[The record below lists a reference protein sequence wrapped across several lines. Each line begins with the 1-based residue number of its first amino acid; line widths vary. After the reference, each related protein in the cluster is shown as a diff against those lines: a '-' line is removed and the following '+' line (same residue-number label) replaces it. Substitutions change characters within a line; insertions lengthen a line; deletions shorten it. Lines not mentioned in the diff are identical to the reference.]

1 MTFEEIKALDERY
14 VMQTYGRNQLA
25 IDRGSG
31 ATVYDTAGKEY
42 IDFTSGIGVCSLG
55 YANEAWA
62 KAIYDQAMKL
72 GHISNLFYTEPYAK
86 LASKLVPASGM
97 AAVFFGNSGAEA
109 NEGMIKLARKYSFE
123 KYGKGRA
130 TVITLRNSF
139 HGRTITTLKA
149 TGLDVF
155 HNYFFPFTEGF
166 RYVGAND
173 LSALE
178 DAGFIQQPHT
188 SAGRVPTDA
197 GYRTFV
203 DELLLSGLAEEER
216 PHRDMVEELRSSAS
230 ELDALMERTSAALA
244 RLTNCLSVVMAPS
257 VFAGRIHQIT
267 LVSLSD
273 WQAIVIVVAEDG
285 QVVNRTITFT
295 EEVSADELAGAQNL
309 LNRVLV
315 GQSARDVR
323 RSLDANTVE
332 ALSDPLV
339 QLIIDEV
346 IDCLGES
353 DGNRA
358 HSLGISSL
366 LRQPE
371 FSDAKALL
379 PVMEVLEDDRVL
391 LHTFDETAQ
400 EGGPVMV
407 RIGHENPASELA
419 GVSIVACPDGRG
431 EADGIVAVIGPT
443 RMNYASAIRA
453 VRAAQCVL
461 HDE

>member
-1 MTFEEIKALDERY
+1 MLSERRQKVLRALIEDYIEYALPVGSRTLTERHHLG
-14 VMQTYGRNQLA
+14 V
-25 IDRGSG
+25 SP
-31 ATVYDTAGKEY
+31 ATV
-42 IDFTSGIGVCSLG
+42 
-55 YANEAWA
+55 
-62 KAIYDQAMKL
+62 
-72 GHISNLFYTEPYAK
+72 
-86 LASKLVPASGM
+86 
-97 AAVFFGNSGAEA
+97 
-109 NEGMIKLARKYSFE
+109 R
-123 KYGKGRA
+123 
-130 TVITLRNSF
+130 
-139 HGRTITTLKA
+139 
-149 TGLDVF
+149 
-155 HNYFFPFTEGF
+155 
-166 RYVGAND
+166 ND

-230 ELDALMERTSAALA
+230 ELDALMERTSAVLA

-257 VFAGRIHQIT
+257 VFAGRIRQIT

-295 EEVSADELAGAQNL
+295 EEVTADELAGAQNL

-315 GQSARDVR
+315 GRSARDVR

-339 QLIIDEV
+339 QLVIDEV

-391 LHTFDETAQ
+391 LHTFDEAAQ

-419 GVSIVACPDGRG
+419 GVSIVACPYGRG

>member
-1 MTFEEIKALDERY
+1 M
-14 VMQTYGRNQLA
+14 
-25 IDRGSG
+25 
-31 ATVYDTAGKEY
+31 
-42 IDFTSGIGVCSLG
+42 
-55 YANEAWA
+55 
-62 KAIYDQAMKL
+62 
-72 GHISNLFYTEPYAK
+72 
-86 LASKLVPASGM
+86 
-97 AAVFFGNSGAEA
+97 
-109 NEGMIKLARKYSFE
+109 
-123 KYGKGRA
+123 
-130 TVITLRNSF
+130 
-139 HGRTITTLKA
+139 
-149 TGLDVF
+149 
-155 HNYFFPFTEGF
+155 
-166 RYVGAND
+166 
-173 LSALE
+173 
-178 DAGFIQQPHT
+178 
-188 SAGRVPTDA
+188 
-197 GYRTFV
+197 
-203 DELLLSGLAEEER
+203 
-216 PHRDMVEELRSSAS
+216 
-230 ELDALMERTSAALA
+230 
-244 RLTNCLSVVMAPS
+244 
-257 VFAGRIHQIT
+257 
-267 LVSLSD
+267 
-273 WQAIVIVVAEDG
+273 VAEDG

-419 GVSIVACPDGRG
+419 GVSIVACPYGRG

>member
-1 MTFEEIKALDERY
+1 MLSERRQKVLRALIEDYIEYALPVGSRTLTERHHLG
-14 VMQTYGRNQLA
+14 V
-25 IDRGSG
+25 SP
-31 ATVYDTAGKEY
+31 ATV
-42 IDFTSGIGVCSLG
+42 
-55 YANEAWA
+55 
-62 KAIYDQAMKL
+62 
-72 GHISNLFYTEPYAK
+72 
-86 LASKLVPASGM
+86 
-97 AAVFFGNSGAEA
+97 
-109 NEGMIKLARKYSFE
+109 R
-123 KYGKGRA
+123 
-130 TVITLRNSF
+130 
-139 HGRTITTLKA
+139 
-149 TGLDVF
+149 
-155 HNYFFPFTEGF
+155 
-166 RYVGAND
+166 ND

-257 VFAGRIHQIT
+257 VVAGRIPQIT

-419 GVSIVACPDGRG
+419 GVSIVACPYGRG

>member
-1 MTFEEIKALDERY
+1 MLSERRQKVLRALIEDYIEYALPVGSRTLTERHHLG
-14 VMQTYGRNQLA
+14 V
-25 IDRGSG
+25 SP
-31 ATVYDTAGKEY
+31 ATV
-42 IDFTSGIGVCSLG
+42 
-55 YANEAWA
+55 
-62 KAIYDQAMKL
+62 
-72 GHISNLFYTEPYAK
+72 
-86 LASKLVPASGM
+86 
-97 AAVFFGNSGAEA
+97 
-109 NEGMIKLARKYSFE
+109 R
-123 KYGKGRA
+123 
-130 TVITLRNSF
+130 
-139 HGRTITTLKA
+139 
-149 TGLDVF
+149 
-155 HNYFFPFTEGF
+155 
-166 RYVGAND
+166 ND

-230 ELDALMERTSAALA
+230 ELDALMERTSAVLA

-257 VFAGRIHQIT
+257 VFAGRIRQIT

-295 EEVSADELAGAQNL
+295 EEVTADELAGAQNL

-315 GQSARDVR
+315 GRSARDVR

-339 QLIIDEV
+339 QLVIDEV

-358 HSLGISSL
+358 HSLGVSSL

-391 LHTFDETAQ
+391 LHTFDEAAQ

-419 GVSIVACPDGRG
+419 GVSIVACPYGRG

>member
-1 MTFEEIKALDERY
+1 MLSERRQKVLRALIEDYIEYALPVGSRTLTERHHLG
-14 VMQTYGRNQLA
+14 V
-25 IDRGSG
+25 SP
-31 ATVYDTAGKEY
+31 ATV
-42 IDFTSGIGVCSLG
+42 
-55 YANEAWA
+55 
-62 KAIYDQAMKL
+62 
-72 GHISNLFYTEPYAK
+72 
-86 LASKLVPASGM
+86 
-97 AAVFFGNSGAEA
+97 
-109 NEGMIKLARKYSFE
+109 R
-123 KYGKGRA
+123 
-130 TVITLRNSF
+130 
-139 HGRTITTLKA
+139 
-149 TGLDVF
+149 
-155 HNYFFPFTEGF
+155 
-166 RYVGAND
+166 ND

-230 ELDALMERTSAALA
+230 ELDALMERTSAVLA

-257 VFAGRIHQIT
+257 VFAGRIRQIT

-295 EEVSADELAGAQNL
+295 EEVTADELAGAQNL

-315 GQSARDVR
+315 GRSARDVR

-358 HSLGISSL
+358 HRLGISSL

-391 LHTFDETAQ
+391 LHTFDEAAQ

-419 GVSIVACPDGRG
+419 GVSIVACPYGRG

-453 VRAAQCVL
+453 GRVAQCVL

>member
-1 MTFEEIKALDERY
+1 MLSERRQKVLRALIEDYIEYALPVGSRTLTERHHLG
-14 VMQTYGRNQLA
+14 V
-25 IDRGSG
+25 SP
-31 ATVYDTAGKEY
+31 ATV
-42 IDFTSGIGVCSLG
+42 
-55 YANEAWA
+55 
-62 KAIYDQAMKL
+62 
-72 GHISNLFYTEPYAK
+72 
-86 LASKLVPASGM
+86 
-97 AAVFFGNSGAEA
+97 
-109 NEGMIKLARKYSFE
+109 R
-123 KYGKGRA
+123 
-130 TVITLRNSF
+130 
-139 HGRTITTLKA
+139 
-149 TGLDVF
+149 
-155 HNYFFPFTEGF
+155 
-166 RYVGAND
+166 ND

-332 ALSDPLV
+332 AHSDPLV
-339 QLIIDEV
+339 QHIIAEV

-419 GVSIVACPDGRG
+419 GVSIVACPYGRG

>member
-1 MTFEEIKALDERY
+1 MLSERRQKVLRALIEDYIEYALPVGSRTLTERHHLG
-14 VMQTYGRNQLA
+14 V
-25 IDRGSG
+25 SP
-31 ATVYDTAGKEY
+31 ATV
-42 IDFTSGIGVCSLG
+42 
-55 YANEAWA
+55 
-62 KAIYDQAMKL
+62 
-72 GHISNLFYTEPYAK
+72 
-86 LASKLVPASGM
+86 
-97 AAVFFGNSGAEA
+97 
-109 NEGMIKLARKYSFE
+109 R
-123 KYGKGRA
+123 
-130 TVITLRNSF
+130 
-139 HGRTITTLKA
+139 
-149 TGLDVF
+149 
-155 HNYFFPFTEGF
+155 
-166 RYVGAND
+166 ND

-285 QVVNRTITFT
+285 QVVNRAITFT

-419 GVSIVACPDGRG
+419 GVSIVACPYGRG

>member
-1 MTFEEIKALDERY
+1 MLSERRQKVLRALIEDYIEYALPVGSRTLTERHHLG
-14 VMQTYGRNQLA
+14 V
-25 IDRGSG
+25 SP
-31 ATVYDTAGKEY
+31 ATV
-42 IDFTSGIGVCSLG
+42 
-55 YANEAWA
+55 
-62 KAIYDQAMKL
+62 
-72 GHISNLFYTEPYAK
+72 
-86 LASKLVPASGM
+86 
-97 AAVFFGNSGAEA
+97 
-109 NEGMIKLARKYSFE
+109 R
-123 KYGKGRA
+123 
-130 TVITLRNSF
+130 
-139 HGRTITTLKA
+139 
-149 TGLDVF
+149 
-155 HNYFFPFTEGF
+155 
-166 RYVGAND
+166 ND

-257 VFAGRIHQIT
+257 VFAGRIRQIT

-285 QVVNRTITFT
+285 QVVNRAITFT

-419 GVSIVACPDGRG
+419 GVSIVACPYGRG

>member
-1 MTFEEIKALDERY
+1 MLSERRQKVLRALIEDYIEYALPVGSRTLTERHHLG
-14 VMQTYGRNQLA
+14 V
-25 IDRGSG
+25 SP
-31 ATVYDTAGKEY
+31 ATV
-42 IDFTSGIGVCSLG
+42 
-55 YANEAWA
+55 
-62 KAIYDQAMKL
+62 
-72 GHISNLFYTEPYAK
+72 
-86 LASKLVPASGM
+86 
-97 AAVFFGNSGAEA
+97 
-109 NEGMIKLARKYSFE
+109 R
-123 KYGKGRA
+123 
-130 TVITLRNSF
+130 
-139 HGRTITTLKA
+139 
-149 TGLDVF
+149 
-155 HNYFFPFTEGF
+155 
-166 RYVGAND
+166 ND

-257 VFAGRIHQIT
+257 VFAGRIRQIT

-295 EEVSADELAGAQNL
+295 EEVTADELAGAQNL

-315 GQSARDVR
+315 GRSARDVR

-391 LHTFDETAQ
+391 LHTFDEAAQ

-419 GVSIVACPDGRG
+419 GVSIVACPYGRG

>member
-1 MTFEEIKALDERY
+1 MLSERRQKVLRALIEDYIEYALPVGSRTLTERHHLG
-14 VMQTYGRNQLA
+14 V
-25 IDRGSG
+25 SP
-31 ATVYDTAGKEY
+31 ATV
-42 IDFTSGIGVCSLG
+42 
-55 YANEAWA
+55 
-62 KAIYDQAMKL
+62 
-72 GHISNLFYTEPYAK
+72 
-86 LASKLVPASGM
+86 
-97 AAVFFGNSGAEA
+97 
-109 NEGMIKLARKYSFE
+109 R
-123 KYGKGRA
+123 
-130 TVITLRNSF
+130 
-139 HGRTITTLKA
+139 
-149 TGLDVF
+149 
-155 HNYFFPFTEGF
+155 
-166 RYVGAND
+166 ND

-203 DELLLSGLAEEER
+203 DELLLSGLAVEER
-216 PHRDMVEELRSSAS
+216 PHRDRVEELRSSAS

-257 VFAGRIHQIT
+257 VFAGRIRQIT

-391 LHTFDETAQ
+391 LHTFDETTQ

-419 GVSIVACPDGRG
+419 GVSIVACPYGRG

>member
-1 MTFEEIKALDERY
+1 MLSERRQKVLRALIEDYIEYALPVGSRTLTERHHLG
-14 VMQTYGRNQLA
+14 V
-25 IDRGSG
+25 SP
-31 ATVYDTAGKEY
+31 ATV
-42 IDFTSGIGVCSLG
+42 
-55 YANEAWA
+55 
-62 KAIYDQAMKL
+62 
-72 GHISNLFYTEPYAK
+72 
-86 LASKLVPASGM
+86 
-97 AAVFFGNSGAEA
+97 
-109 NEGMIKLARKYSFE
+109 R
-123 KYGKGRA
+123 
-130 TVITLRNSF
+130 
-139 HGRTITTLKA
+139 
-149 TGLDVF
+149 
-155 HNYFFPFTEGF
+155 
-166 RYVGAND
+166 ND

-257 VFAGRIHQIT
+257 VFAGRIRQIT

-285 QVVNRTITFT
+285 QVVNRAITFT

-391 LHTFDETAQ
+391 LHAFDETAQ

-419 GVSIVACPDGRG
+419 GVSIVACPYGRG

>member
-1 MTFEEIKALDERY
+1 MLSERRQKVLRALIEDYIEYALPVGSRTLTERHHLG
-14 VMQTYGRNQLA
+14 V
-25 IDRGSG
+25 SP
-31 ATVYDTAGKEY
+31 ATV
-42 IDFTSGIGVCSLG
+42 
-55 YANEAWA
+55 
-62 KAIYDQAMKL
+62 
-72 GHISNLFYTEPYAK
+72 
-86 LASKLVPASGM
+86 
-97 AAVFFGNSGAEA
+97 
-109 NEGMIKLARKYSFE
+109 R
-123 KYGKGRA
+123 
-130 TVITLRNSF
+130 
-139 HGRTITTLKA
+139 
-149 TGLDVF
+149 
-155 HNYFFPFTEGF
+155 
-166 RYVGAND
+166 ND

-379 PVMEVLEDDRVL
+379 PVMEVLEDDRV
-391 LHTFDETAQ
+391 AQ

-419 GVSIVACPDGRG
+419 GVSIVACPYGRG

>member
-1 MTFEEIKALDERY
+1 MLSERRQKVLRALIEDYIEYALPVGSRTLTERHHLG
-14 VMQTYGRNQLA
+14 V
-25 IDRGSG
+25 SP
-31 ATVYDTAGKEY
+31 ATV
-42 IDFTSGIGVCSLG
+42 
-55 YANEAWA
+55 
-62 KAIYDQAMKL
+62 
-72 GHISNLFYTEPYAK
+72 
-86 LASKLVPASGM
+86 
-97 AAVFFGNSGAEA
+97 
-109 NEGMIKLARKYSFE
+109 R
-123 KYGKGRA
+123 
-130 TVITLRNSF
+130 
-139 HGRTITTLKA
+139 
-149 TGLDVF
+149 
-155 HNYFFPFTEGF
+155 
-166 RYVGAND
+166 ND

-178 DAGFIQQPHT
+178 DAGFNQQPQT

-358 HSLGISSL
+358 HSLGISSR

-371 FSDAKALL
+371 VSDAKALL

-419 GVSIVACPDGRG
+419 GVSIVACPYGRG